1 MYFTIVCDDLVSHM
15 NSWIFS
21 FNRSLSNQEKESKS
35 KMNEFSLHLFNVEN
49 EENFLNYYYLLLLLE
64 NKIFFQILC
73 LEEKINLIQKQTWI
87 YCFLSIYSKIYHFIN
102 SLINST
108 SISCETLF
116 WAHFDVSE
124 YLLRNQ

>member
-1 MYFTIVCDDLVSHM
+1 
-15 NSWIFS
+15 
-21 FNRSLSNQEKESKS
+21 
-35 KMNEFSLHLFNVEN
+35 MNEFSLHLFNVEN

-108 SISCETLF
+108 SIS
-116 WAHFDVSE
+116 
-124 YLLRNQ
+124 

>member
-21 FNRSLSNQEKESKS
+21 LNRSLSNQEKESKS

-87 YCFLSIYSKIYHFIN
+87 
-102 SLINST
+102 
-108 SISCETLF
+108 
-116 WAHFDVSE
+116 
-124 YLLRNQ
+124 